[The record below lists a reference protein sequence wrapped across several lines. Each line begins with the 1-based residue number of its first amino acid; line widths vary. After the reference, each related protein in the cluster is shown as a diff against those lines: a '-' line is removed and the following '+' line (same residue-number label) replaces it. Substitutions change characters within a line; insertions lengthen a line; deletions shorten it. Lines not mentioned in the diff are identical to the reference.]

1 MDQSCPLFV
10 YFSPSLLTISTIQIE
25 KAYMVCLGFEP
36 AAAEWRAQTKPLS
49 YGGHP
54 DLHQILPL
62 QNVTDAQG

>member
-1 MDQSCPLFV
+1 
-10 YFSPSLLTISTIQIE
+10 
-25 KAYMVCLGFEP
+25 MVCLGFEP